1 MAEDLAKLLQITE
14 KDLEALPHAQ
24 ALMIKAWLNI
34 KQALYDILGAYPQG
48 NVLPYWYEASNTLAK
63 SNAIPAS
70 STGTNQIKISADAA
84 FVACS
89 IRGASSG
96 DFTVQ
101 VLQDASD
108 RQLTNEQ
115 VHSSTILGTAQFP
128 GILHKPLLLPANT
141 TITMNYTDLSGDT
154 NQIWFCFVGYKVY
167 NRKVG

>member
-1 MAEDLAKLLQITE
+1 MSEDLAKILQITE
-14 KDLEALPHAQ
+14 EDLKALPKPQ

-34 KQALYDILGAYPQG
+34 KQALYDILGAYPQA
-48 NVLPYWYEASNTLAK
+48 NVLPYWYQSSNTRAK
-63 SNAIPAS
+63 SNAINGG

-89 IRGASSG
+89 VRGASTG
-96 DFTVQ
+96 DFAVQ

-115 VHSSTILGTAQFP
+115 VHSSAILGTAQFP

-141 TITMNYTDLSGDT
+141 TITQNYADLSGQT
-154 NQIWFCFVGYKVY
+154 NEIYFDYVGYKVY